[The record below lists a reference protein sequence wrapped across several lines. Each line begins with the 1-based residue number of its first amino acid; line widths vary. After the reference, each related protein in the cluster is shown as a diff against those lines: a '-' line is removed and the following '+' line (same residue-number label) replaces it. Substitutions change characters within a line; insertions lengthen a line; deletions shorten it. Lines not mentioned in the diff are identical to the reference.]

1 MTNVRPRIV
10 RRHRLFHSQEIRDVM
25 RKDSSYTL
33 KCFVIAILALFPF
46 NGQAQYLQ
54 FLSELSSSKTPKL
67 KIYDFSAKYDG
78 LNDSVKE
85 VKTFSGYIK
94 RVFGNET
101 LEKGGLISTVKYLP
115 DGLRMEAYEGDGYGT
130 GCGIKYFFNK
140 SRIDSIYIYDY
151 QQYEGYEEKPNAKIT
166 FGYVA
171 PDSIIERYYEF
182 EEVRY
187 GKKDWEQT
195 KQLNLKII
203 PGGFKSIFFPDVNDE
218 GEISLYTNRGFNF
231 NFKDERSDF
240 FGYPDI
246 MFNNSLFRI
255 DKLFLIKEAVRY
267 IGRLHGDMRTGEI
280 KTDDLGRI
288 IRIRPSQ
295 KKLNQLLSDGNNSYK
310 ATHLEYD
317 ENGNISKIV
326 YSEYFTS
333 GSRQNRKWEPIED
346 NVIKVDYTY
355 DSYGNWTMAKITTY
369 DQPLDRDLP
378 SYGEVRNKEESYYI
392 REISYYSDNDKTLP
406 TSFFVKEE
414 KIDDGIGQPI
424 YDNVEQSPRYP
435 GGKYRLSNDIIAGL
449 PDKYKSE
456 GDGKYPAKIIVKFA
470 VYKSGKIDNLEII
483 EGGENLS
490 EDESNEIMAAFKQLD
505 SFTPGKNNGQPV
517 NSRFTFPLRLYLSFS
532 QLNEDA
538 KREAELKREQDAQEE
553 AKRICI
559 FAYQAIE
566 QCSLWKEFN
575 NMSKSLK
582 GSDAVAAIPNMG
594 TSKGSDY
601 KVSENIN
608 IEKLKDYEI
617 NGNEYTF
624 TKNDKSIIPNVSFN
638 RIVRDLD
645 YSYHNFGYLSDD
657 KKCALI
663 IYRNSRVEDFIY
675 IVELEGNEIKT
686 INYIPYKKSKDFVMP
701 QIQK

>member
-1 MTNVRPRIV
+1 
-10 RRHRLFHSQEIRDVM
+10 M
-25 RKDSSYTL
+25 RKNSSYTL
-33 KCFVIAILALFPF
+33 RYFLIVILA
-46 NGQAQYLQ
+46 
-54 FLSELSSSKTPKL
+54 FLSFKGIAQIPEFLNANKTPLL
-67 KIYDFSAKYDG
+67 KPYDYSAEYDG
-78 LNDSVKE
+78 LKGPVKE
-85 VKTFSGYIK
+85 VITFKGRISS
-94 RVFGNET
+94 VFGNKT
-101 LEKGGLISTVKYLP
+101 LVKEGLVGHVKYLP
-115 DGLRMEAYEGDGYGT
+115 DGLRMEAHIDASHSLLYDGV
-130 GCGIKYFFNK
+130 KYIFKNE
-140 SRIDSIYIYDY
+140 RPDTLLIYKYYDEIQGYSERPTEMITYDY
-151 QQYEGYEEKPNAKIT
+151 LTQ
-166 FGYVA
+166 
-171 PDSIIERYYEF
+171 DSIIEKYYEYK
-182 EEVRY
+182 EVRY

-203 PGGFKSIFFPDVNDE
+203 PGGFKSIFFPDVNDK

-240 FGYPDI
+240 FRYPEI

-255 DKLFLIKEAVRY
+255 DKLFLIEKAVRY

-326 YSEYFTS
+326 YSKYFTS
-333 GSRQNRKWEPIED
+333 GSRQNRKWEHIED

-378 SYGEVRNKEESYYI
+378 SYGEVRNKKESYYI

-424 YDNVEQSPRYP
+424 YDNVEQAPTYP
-435 GGKYRLSNDIIAGL
+435 GGKYRLTEDIVVGL

-456 GDGKYPAKIIVKFA
+456 GEGKYPAQILVKFA

-505 SFTPGKNNGQPV
+505 SFTPGKNKGQPE
-517 NSRFTFPLRLYLSFS
+517 NSWFTFPVQLYLSFS

-553 AKRICI
+553 AKRICT

-566 QCSLWKEFN
+566 QCNLWKEFN

-582 GSDAVAAIPNMG
+582 GSDAVAAILNMG

-601 KVSENIN
+601 MVSENIN

-617 NGNEYTF
+617 NGDAYTF
-624 TKNDKSIIPNVSFN
+624 TKKDKSVISNVHFN
-638 RIVRDLD
+638 RKVCDLD
-645 YSYHNFGYLSDD
+645 YSYHNFGLLSDD